1 MVIPNHLGRPSSKCL
16 ELNAA
21 AGRYFLW
28 STPFGQASSC
38 SASIAR
44 WVGRAEECQ
53 VVSAGLAMSTYEG
66 SEQLKNFFVVTSLSS
81 DRRDAVYISTMEAR
95 KVRTRR

>member
-1 MVIPNHLGRPSSKCL
+1 
-16 ELNAA
+16 
-21 AGRYFLW
+21 
-28 STPFGQASSC
+28 
-38 SASIAR
+38 
-44 WVGRAEECQ
+44 
-53 VVSAGLAMSTYEG
+53 MSTYEG